1 MNLLIDASLPPRIA
15 RALHQLAS
23 PVHHVAH
30 VRDMLGNDATDR
42 HIADYLREHADTAL
56 IGIDLDTS
64 TQPHRLQALLAW
76 GVPVMLLHEHWLSLT
91 TWEQAWHLAAQWPL
105 MMKKLSS
112 QTCPAVYLVP
122 LPPTGRIRKIT

>member
-30 VRDMLGNDATDR
+30 VRDVLGNDATDR
-42 HIADYLREHADTAL
+42 HIADYLRDHTDTAL

-91 TWEQAWHLAAQWPL
+91 VWEQAWHLAVQWPSML
-105 MMKKLSS
+105 KKLSL
-112 QTCPAVYLVP
+112 QTSPSVYLVP
-122 LPPTGRIRKIT
+122 RPNTGRIRKVS